1 MNNTS
6 SDSQKLIE
14 EIKARQLFYQTT
26 DGKEVTPITGV
37 YCGFDATAIS
47 LQIGNLLCISL
58 LRLFDNHNVP
68 TIALLG
74 GATTRAGDPVGK
86 METRKKLAN
95 AQIDENLNGIKA
107 QLKRLIPNA
116 KILNNAS
123 WLDELKF
130 THFLELVAHH
140 TPVSALLKLETFATR
155 LKNNDP
161 LNMQELLYP
170 LMQGY
175 DFLWLYEHEN
185 CNAEFGGADQWCNV
199 LAGVDLIKKKH
210 EDAKAVGLTIPL
222 LTTPDGKK
230 MGKSVSGA
238 IYLDENLCSPY
249 DFWQFWRNIDDSLA
263 KPCLK
268 KFTLIDIE
276 EIDTLND
283 INQAKIMLANDI
295 TTWIHGSDAARNA
308 ETQAKSVFVERNLEN
323 LQAIEVVGNKLVEIM
338 VQVKACETNSQA
350 KTLIEQNAVKIDDI
364 AITEKTH
371 AIKPGEHSLSVGKK
385 KFYKIIVA

>member
-1 MNNTS
+1 MNNPS
-6 SDSQKLIE
+6 NSNQKLIE

-26 DGKEVTPITGV
+26 DGKETTAITGV

-58 LRLFDNHNVP
+58 LRLFDKHNVP

-95 AQIDENLNGIKA
+95 TQIYENLNGIKA
-107 QLKRLIPNA
+107 QLKQLLPNA

-140 TPVSALLKLETFATR
+140 TPVSALLKLETFANR
-155 LKNNDP
+155 LKNNDS

-185 CNAEFGGADQWCNV
+185 CNAEFGGADQWCNI

-210 EDAKAVGLTIPL
+210 EEAKAVGFTIPL

-230 MGKSVSGA
+230 MGKSVKGA
-238 IYLDENLCSPY
+238 IYLDKNLCSPY

-268 KFTLIDIE
+268 KFTLIDVE
-276 EIDTLND
+276 EIDAITD

-295 TTWIHGSDAARNA
+295 TTWIHGKEAADNA
-308 ETQAKSVFVERNLEN
+308 ETQAKSLFIERNLEN
-323 LQAIEVVGNKLVEIM
+323 LQAVEAIGNKLVEIM
-338 VQVKACETNSQA
+338 IQVKSCETNSQA

-364 AITEKTH
+364 IINEKTH